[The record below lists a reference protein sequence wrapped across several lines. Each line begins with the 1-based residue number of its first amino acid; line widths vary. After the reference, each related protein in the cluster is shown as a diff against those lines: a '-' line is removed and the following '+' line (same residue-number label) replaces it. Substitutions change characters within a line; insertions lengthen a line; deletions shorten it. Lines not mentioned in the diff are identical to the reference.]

1 MISLYRLL
9 SNISKGCYIK
19 PKPTTNK
26 KFKNTV
32 IGIPLYLY
40 KKKKYTNKN
49 EQYTEKKLK

>member
-19 PKPTTNK
+19 PKTTTNK

-32 IGIPLYLY
+32 TGIPLYLY
-40 KKKKYTNKN
+40 KKNIPIKN